1 MNKIMCGIALI
12 AAMGTSVLL
21 IGCEKEP
28 TATIKNSFPQEFTY
42 YQSNG
47 EAFGTVNI
55 TEAVVSEVDDVVG
68 ATVHIKG
75 EVTSGDFTLGKFP
88 LEYKAYDSD
97 GEEKISSS
105 IFLDVDD
112 SGVID
117 CTISNISLDSAFPYA
132 DDYTIEFF
140 DYYSQVDLD
149 LD

>member
-1 MNKIMCGIALI
+1 MNKIICGIALI
-12 AAMGTSVLL
+12 AAMGTSALL
-21 IGCEKEP
+21 TGCEKEP
-28 TATIKNSFPQEFTY
+28 TATIKNSLPQEFTY
-42 YQSNG
+42 YKYNG

-68 ATVHIKG
+68 ATVHVKG
-75 EVTSGDFTLGKFP
+75 KVTSGDFTLGTFP

-97 GEEKISSS
+97 GEEKNSSS

-117 CTISNISLDSAFPYA
+117 CTVDCISLDSVFPYA
-132 DDYTIEFF
+132 DDYKIEFF